1 MSTKGLRSTDGW
13 HFTLEKSWGDVSQA
27 ERESR
32 RTHVPTLLLRLGRE
46 EQGAHGIRVER
57 NEVSTTESLV
67 QEVILRSL
75 TPQSLPPVI
84 CLFHGCPRACSLFC
98 AN

>member
-13 HFTLEKSWGDVSQA
+13 HFTLEKSWDDVSQA